1 MLNKAN
7 IATCKNIVKQAT
19 DRLGIDYLDS
29 NFSLFSE
36 NDQEAEQWLSFLK
49 TAVEETAQD
58 LFDKRVSLEQKYIS
72 IVANRSPESD
82 RTGQDIWVYSL
93 LNTNIFRIYEVYG
106 NNTKLYRINKL
117 EDLKQNEYIL
127 NLLNLKTKTRYQ
139 ALSLLVA
146 PNTFYAVN
154 VDNSLSFV
162 EQPIGDED
170 FITLDKELVIN
181 KLAYLYGNLRGLQ
194 TEAMACLE
202 RYNKRLL
209 YIIEESFED
218 SKPIIMC

>member
-1 MLNKAN
+1 MLNTSN

-19 DRLGIDYLDS
+19 DRLGVDYLDS

-58 LFDKRVSLEQKYIS
+58 LFDKRVGLEQKYIS
-72 IVANRSPESD
+72 VAANRAPEQD
-82 RTGQDIWVYSL
+82 RQGNDIWVYSL
-93 LNTNIFRIYEVYG
+93 LNTNIFRIYEVTSQ
-106 NNTKLYRINKL
+106 NTKLYRIQKL

-127 NLLNLKTKTRYQ
+127 NLLSIKTKTYSK

-154 VDNSLSFV
+154 VNNSLSFV
-162 EQPIGDED
+162 NTPIGDED
-170 FITLDKELVIN
+170 FITLDKELVVN
-181 KLAYLYGNLRGLQ
+181 KLAFLYGNLRGLQ
-194 TEAMACLE
+194 QEAMACLE

-218 SKPIIMC
+218 SKPLRIC